1 MLTPPCAHVMLS
13 WPPAHVPRMHRR
25 KSRLVKLVEKIHIP
39 VDEWVRDR
47 LGKIQAVKERYKF
60 EQQQKASL

>member
-1 MLTPPCAHVMLS
+1 MCL
-13 WPPAHVPRMHRR
+13 RIHRR

-39 VDEWVRDR
+39 VDEWVSNR